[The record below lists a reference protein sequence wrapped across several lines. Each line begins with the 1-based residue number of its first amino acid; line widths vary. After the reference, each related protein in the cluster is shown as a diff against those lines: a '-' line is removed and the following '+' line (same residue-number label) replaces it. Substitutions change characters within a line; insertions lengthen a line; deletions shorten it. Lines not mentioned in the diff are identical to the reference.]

1 MKRALAITTMAVG
14 VAIGAT
20 AVGVASAV
28 TPDSTGT
35 IHTCYDNT
43 TGGLRVSDPGNGP
56 PACANT
62 ETPLSWQSGD
72 LPHDVGETTTTV
84 SLPAK
89 TWVDLATLNLTLNST
104 SDVWLDATANAQGA
118 RKGTTQLQLRVLEDG
133 VPETDTTL
141 ATLVANAFSS
151 VPTGLLKCNGMP
163 AGQHTWTL
171 QARANVAGATI
182 VHSTLGGLALPGS
195 S

>member
-1 MKRALAITTMAVG
+1 MEASAALSTPADLPRCADAFTGAGHARRTDHRRSIEMKRALAITTMAVG

-72 LPHDVGETTTTV
+72 LPHDV
-84 SLPAK
+84 
-89 TWVDLATLNLTLNST
+89 
-104 SDVWLDATANAQGA
+104 
-118 RKGTTQLQLRVLEDG
+118 
-133 VPETDTTL
+133 
-141 ATLVANAFSS
+141 
-151 VPTGLLKCNGMP
+151 
-163 AGQHTWTL
+163 
-171 QARANVAGATI
+171 
-182 VHSTLGGLALPGS
+182 
-195 S
+195 